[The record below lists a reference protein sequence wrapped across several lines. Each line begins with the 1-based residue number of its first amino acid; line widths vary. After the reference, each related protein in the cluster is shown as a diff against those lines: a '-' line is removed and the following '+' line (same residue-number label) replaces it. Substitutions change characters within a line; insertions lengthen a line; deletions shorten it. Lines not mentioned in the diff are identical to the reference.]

1 MTSILRS
8 LRSGALAAA
17 LALTA
22 TIAAAPAFAESAPSV
37 RLRGDLVKF
46 EGDVISMKTR
56 DGAAVTVKLAPN
68 GGVTELRKA
77 ELGEIAAGT
86 YIGVTALPQKDGT
99 LKAIAIHIFP
109 AAMKGTAEGH
119 RPWDLA
125 PETTMTNATVDGVV
139 TQGASPTL
147 KVKYKD
153 GEKTVTVVP
162 ETAIVAMGPGNPG
175 MLKPGAHILIF
186 SAAKGAD
193 GSLTTRGVVVGKD
206 GLVPPM

>member
-1 MTSILRS
+1 MTPTLRS

-17 LALTA
+17 MALAA
-22 TIAAAPAFAESAPSV
+22 TIAAAPAYAESAPSV

-46 EGDVISMKTR
+46 EGDVIDMKTR

-77 ELGEIAAGT
+77 ELGEITAGT

-109 AAMKGTAEGH
+109 AAMKGTGEGH
-119 RPWDLA
+119 RAWDLA
-125 PETTMTNATVDGVV
+125 PDTTMTNATVDGEV
-139 TQGASPTL
+139 TKGASPTL

-153 GEKTVTVVP
+153 GEKTVMVVP
-162 ETAIVAMGPGNPG
+162 ETSIVAMGPGTPA

-186 SAAKGAD
+186 SATKGAD
-193 GSLTTRGVVVGKD
+193 GVLSTMRVVVGKD

>member
-1 MTSILRS
+1 MTPTLRS

-22 TIAAAPAFAESAPSV
+22 LIAAAPASAESAQTV
-37 RLRGDLVKF
+37 RLRGELVKF

-56 DGAAVTVKLAPN
+56 DGAAVTVTLAPN

-77 ELGEIAAGT
+77 ELGEITAGT

-119 RPWDLA
+119 RPWDVA
-125 PETTMTNATVDGVV
+125 PDATMTNATVDGVV

-153 GEKTVTVVP
+153 GEQTVTVVP
-162 ETAIVAMGPGNPG
+162 ETSIVAMGPGNPG
-175 MLKPGAHILIF
+175 MLKPGARIMIF
-186 SAAKGAD
+186 SATKGAD
-193 GSLTTRGVVVGKD
+193 GSLTTMRVIVGKD